1 MALVVVLVVAAVAAE
16 QLITVK
22 TVDVSGTVNEDPAAV
37 REASGIS
44 EGDRMAGVD
53 TGAAA
58 SAVSALPWTDTVT
71 VSRHWP
77 STVRI
82 SVTEHTPVGVLDDA
96 GTPVVVDAEGVQF
109 LRDVIPDG
117 LTPMRVAASDGDA
130 VTAAA
135 QVLAALPPELKGTV
149 QEVRATAAD
158 SVTLAFDGDR
168 EVFWGTPDRAA
179 EKAEATRVVL
189 TRDGTRWNVSN
200 PAQPS
205 VKD

>member
-1 MALVVVLVVAAVAAE
+1 MAVVVVVVALVAAQ
-16 QLITVK
+16 QLLTVK
-22 TVDVSGTVNEDPAAV
+22 TVEVTGSVNGDAAAV
-37 REASGIS
+37 REASGIA

-71 VSRHWP
+71 VSRSWP
-77 STVRI
+77 STVRV

-96 GTPVVVDAEGVQF
+96 GTPVVVDTEGVQF
-109 LRDVIPDG
+109 LRDVIPEG
-117 LTPMRVAASDGDA
+117 LTPMRVAASDGAA

-149 QEVRATAAD
+149 QEIRATAAD
-158 SVTLAFDGDR
+158 SVTLLFEGDR

-179 EKAEATRVVL
+179 EKAEATRVVV
-189 TRDGTRWNVSN
+189 TRDGGRWNVSN

-205 VKD
+205 VRD